1 MVAFDVPH
9 VANDMMTRFMGVEF
23 ALLPGLLASS
33 GSKVGDN
40 ERMAIGTGSSASAGV
55 PLFKGGGTDWEGQS
69 QPHIDGVCREGVKLT
84 LWVLQRGIMP
94 GRPCSSF

>member
-1 MVAFDVPH
+1 
-9 VANDMMTRFMGVEF
+9 MMTRFMGVEF

-69 QPHIDGVCREGVKLT
+69 SITSIKSYREEVKLT
-84 LWVLQRGIMP
+84 FWVLQRGIMP
-94 GRPCSSF
+94 DRPCSSF